1 MKLAITQFAFSGDS
15 VRAFNAD
22 SGETLFV
29 ANDVA
34 TALGYAQPKDA
45 VAAHCKGAVKRRLP
59 TAGGAQQVLCIPE
72 RDVYRL
78 VMRSRLPAAEAFE
91 EWVVGEVLPAIRKT
105 GQYQADWR
113 KLRHEAASTY
123 KVMGAILQMTRADD
137 GKPTA
142 PHHFS
147 NEARL
152 VNFTVS
158 GEFKSLD
165 RDALS
170 AADLALLAHLEE
182 RNAVLIGRGIAYD
195 QRKTMLTQYAMDWRV
210 ARALPE
216 LQQKEVA

>member
-1 MKLAITQFAFSGDS
+1 MKNALQLFNFDGSE
-15 VRAFNAD
+15 VRCVLRD
-22 SGETLFV
+22 GEPLFV
-29 ANDVA
+29 VA
-34 TALGYAQPKDA
+34 DLAAALEYRDAGDAARILDADEKGTHNLRTLGGSQRMTVCTESGMYA
-45 VAAHCKGAVKRRLP
+45 L
-59 TAGGAQQVLCIPE
+59 VL
-72 RDVYRL
+72 
-78 VMRSRLPAAEAFE
+78 RSRKPEAKRFRK
-91 EWVVGEVLPAIRKT
+91 WVTGEVLPAIRKT

-195 QRKTMLTQYAMDWRV
+195 QRKTMLTQYAMDWRM